1 MKSIKYKN
9 KRTKNGDALKF
20 KKKSLLKIK
29 TFNKKTEKYSIILFD
44 YEGIKM
50 TTTKELF
57 DILQNR

>member
-9 KRTKNGDALKF
+9 KRTKNDDALKF
-20 KKKSLLKIK
+20 KKSLLKIK
-29 TFNKKTEKYSIILFD
+29 TFNKKKTEKYSIILFD
-44 YEGIKM
+44 YEGIIM